1 MRLPDPQAVAAI
13 IETVADE
20 EILPRFGS
28 LSRQDVREK
37 GPGDLVTVVDER
49 SEQRLGEALSALLP
63 GSVIVGEEGAAHDP
77 GILRRLHGPD
87 PVWIL
92 DPLDGTRSFTNGHDR
107 FTVLVALSHYG
118 RTVAG
123 WVYHPVSRVM
133 AMAVDGEGAVLA
145 GEPLSLAGSGEARPL
160 SAMSGVFVIP
170 RKAGW
175 RRDATHRLAHRLK
188 SQRRIEGAGVE
199 YLDLLAGRTDVAFFY
214 RLNPWDHAAGVFVHR
229 EAGGAGG
236 LVDGRDYVPTIYEA
250 PLLLTPD
257 RESWAEAAEALG
269 QPPD

>member
-20 EILPRFGS
+20 EILPRFRS
-28 LSRQDVREK
+28 LGRDDIREK

-49 SEQRLGEALSALLP
+49 SERRLAEALGPLLP
-63 GSVIVGEEGAAHDP
+63 GSLIVGEEAAAHDP
-77 GILRRLHGPD
+77 AILDRLNGSD

-92 DPLDGTRSFTNGHDR
+92 DPLDGTRSFTRGNER
-107 FTVLVALSHYG
+107 FTVLVALSHQG

-123 WVYHPVSRVM
+123 WVYHPVTRVM
-133 AMAVDGEGAVLA
+133 AMAVEGEGAVLD
-145 GEPLSLAGSGEARPL
+145 GQPLSLSGAEPRPL
-160 SAMSGVFVIP
+160 SAMTGVFVIP
-170 RKAGW
+170 RKSGW
-175 RRDATHRLAHRLK
+175 RTDATRRLAHRLK
-188 SQRRIEGAGVE
+188 TQRRIEGAGAE

-214 RLNPWDHAAGVFVHR
+214 RLNPWDHAAGVFVHG

-236 LVDGRDYVPTIYEA
+236 LLDGRDYAPTIHEA

-257 RESWAEAAEALG
+257 RESWAEAAEILG
-269 QPPD
+269 QAPG